1 MSIAD
6 PHKRDFATNARLPRI
21 ALLALAIGVLSTFAA
36 FALLSLIHLFTNLFF
51 FQRLS
56 FADRS
61 PALNTLGP
69 WAAAVPV
76 AGGVVVGLIARFGSE
91 KIRGH
96 GIPEAIEAILFGKSR
111 MSPKVAVLKPLASG
125 IVIGSGGPFGAEGPI
140 IMTGGA
146 IGSLIAQFVKV
157 TAAERKTL
165 LVAGATAGMTAVFG
179 TPVAAVLLAVEL
191 LLFEWRPR
199 SFLPVALACAVAGF
213 ARAAFFGVGPL
224 FPLVTAPPSAAALG
238 SCAAAGLLSGALAC
252 ALSVAL
258 YKTEDWFGKLPVHW
272 MWWPAIGGLAVGIG
286 GLIEPRALG
295 VGYDVIGD
303 LLHGNIALQF
313 ALAILVVKA
322 VIWVIALGS
331 GTSGG
336 VLAPL
341 LMLGAGLGT
350 LLGPVL
356 PGGEPA
362 LWPLVC
368 MAATLGAT
376 LGAPLTAI
384 VFALGLTHDAN
395 ALLPLLAATL
405 VAHGF
410 ATVVMKRSIMTEKIA
425 RRGYHIYREYGVDP
439 LERHYVD
446 EVMTR
451 DVVTIDADL
460 SVGVVRARYFGAT
473 QAHRAYPVV
482 RDGVLIGLLDR
493 ATLDR
498 GGDAHAGDANGGEMR
513 ASDGRAKR
521 EPMADMRVTDMRVA
535 DARVADARVPDLPV
549 ADLLP
554 RRTPPFSL
562 ADETCRLVAT
572 RLAVHRLERLPVVT
586 DPDTMR
592 LVGIVSRSDLVK
604 PALRHF
610 DDEHKRERFRRAHPA
625 AFVRRRFAPARKT
638 G

>member
-1 MSIAD
+1 MD
-6 PHKRDFATNARLPRI
+6 HHKRDFSVNDRLLRICGLAAIIGGIATLA
-21 ALLALAIGVLSTFAA
+21 AVVLLG
-36 FALLSLIHLFTNLFF
+36 LIHLFTNLFF
-51 FQRLS
+51 FGTFS
-56 FADRS
+56 IEDRS
-61 PALNTLGP
+61 PALNTLGH
-69 WAAAVPV
+69 WVIAIPV
-76 AGGVVVGLIARFGSE
+76 IGGLIVGMMARFGSE

-111 MSPKVAVLKPLASG
+111 MSPKVAILKPLSSG

-146 IGSLIAQFVKV
+146 LGSLIAQCIDV

-165 LVAGATAGMTAVFG
+165 LVAGAAAGMTAVFG

-213 ARAAFFGVGPL
+213 ARAAVFGTGAL
-224 FPLVTAPPSAAALG
+224 FPLDTQAPQMISLL
-238 SCAAAGLLSGALAC
+238 SCLAAGLLSGALASG
-252 ALSVAL
+252 LSAAL
-258 YKTEDWFGKLPVHW
+258 YKLEDLFHKLPIHW
-272 MWWPAIGGLAVGIG
+272 MWWPAIGAVFVGIG
-286 GLIEPRALG
+286 GYVEPRALG

-303 LLHGNIALQF
+303 LLHQHIAIQV
-313 ALAILVVKA
+313 ALSILAVKA
-322 VIWVIALGS
+322 VIWVVALAS

-350 LLGPVL
+350 VLGAIL
-356 PGGEPA
+356 PGHDAA

-384 VFALGLTHDAN
+384 VFAFGLTHDAN

-439 LERHYVD
+439 LERHHVD

-451 DVVTIDADL
+451 DVLTIDAATPL
-460 SVGVVRARYFGAT
+460 SDVLAKHFGPH
-473 QAHRAYPVV
+473 QMHRAYPVV
-482 RDGVLIGLLDR
+482 RDGVLVGMLDR
-493 ATLDR
+493 TALATMAHAEFSSIGEALDR
-498 GGDAHAGDANGGEMR
+498 LQPAAPAFALPGE
-513 ASDGRAKR
+513 
-521 EPMADMRVTDMRVA
+521 P
-535 DARVADARVPDLPV
+535 
-549 ADLLP
+549 
-554 RRTPPFSL
+554 
-562 ADETCRLVAT
+562 CRLAAT
-572 RLAVHRLERLPVVT
+572 RLAVHELERLPVVA
-586 DPDTMR
+586 DKASLR

-604 PALRHF
+604 PARAHF
-610 DDEHKRERFRRAHPA
+610 DEEHRRERFRG
-625 AFVRRRFAPARKT
+625 FRRAPALRKH
-638 G
+638 